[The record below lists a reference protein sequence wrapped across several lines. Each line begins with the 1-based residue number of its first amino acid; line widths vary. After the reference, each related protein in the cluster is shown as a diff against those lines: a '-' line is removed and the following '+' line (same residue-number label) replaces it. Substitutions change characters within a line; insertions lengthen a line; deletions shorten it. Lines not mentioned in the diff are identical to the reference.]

1 MSKNNGFLNHLLKID
16 SFMDS
21 AIYSTGKFFSNFWRG
36 FNYTMSFMRVRGI
49 KRFFIEIISDGL
61 TLAFVGLIGFFMLG
75 QYALIDVS
83 EGWQLY
89 QKYSV
94 TFYDKNNNLIGHR
107 GIRHDSN
114 VPLEE
119 LPENMLLAALATEDR
134 NFYSH
139 VGVDPM
145 GIGRALIHNIQKTS
159 GNNHGASTITQQLAK
174 MLFFSSE
181 QTLERKIKEA
191 YMALWLE
198 ANLTKNE
205 ILSLYF
211 DRTYMGAGNFGLEAA
226 AQYYFGKSVR
236 DVNLA
241 EAAMLAGLFKAPS
254 NYAPHINLGAARG
267 RANVVLTNMVNA
279 GFLSHGDVFDAR
291 ANPASVVNRRNPE
304 NKGEYFID
312 WAFEEAKK
320 IANNRNYVLHV
331 KTTID
336 LDLQAAARQVIQDN
350 LRQNGEKYNVDQA
363 SLVSM
368 EHDGAVLALIGGKD
382 YRKSQFNRAVNAG
395 RQPGSSFKPLV
406 YLAALNYGYKPNSRV
421 IDSKVQIKKWS
432 PKNYNRRY
440 IGRTTLNNALV
451 RSINSIPVKLA
462 LEIGYKNVISTA
474 KDLGI
479 DAKLVA
485 NASLPLGTAS
495 ISVLDLTGAYATIAN
510 GGTLAQPYGIYEI
523 RNGTGDVIYKHDRD
537 EFAARV
543 VANPLKVADLKY
555 MLGNVVSYGTGTR
568 ANLGFTKTYGKTGTT
583 QSYRDAWFMGFT
595 DHLVTGVWY
604 GNDNYTP
611 TKRLTGG
618 NLPAMTFK
626 TFMTDAYVARYGLK
640 LDSLEYTAQ
649 ANLITP
655 RNAVIT
661 AILEAESR
669 DLAAETA
676 ALQAEIPVKLIKS
689 TAKTIKNASR
699 HKNIITVSS
708 LGKKSTHNAGGI
720 VTLNGKKIGKGLR
733 NGFKVSKPLKRPK
746 IKITK
751 KPKKN
756 KVAKKTKV
764 KKRKKVIQ
772 KNKISKKKVTKKKV
786 AKRNKIRT
794 KKPKKVTRVSSRKGN
809 SAFINA
815 SGQIIILGN

>member
-1 MSKNNGFLNHLLKID
+1 MSKNNGFFNLLLKID

-21 AIYSTGKFFSNFWRG
+21 ALYTMGGFLGRFWQN
-36 FNYTMSFMRVRGI
+36 FNYIMGFARVRGI

-61 TLAFVGLIGFFMLG
+61 SLAFVGLIGFFMLG

-94 TFYDKNNNLIGHR
+94 TFYDKHNNPIGHR

-119 LPENMLLAALATEDR
+119 LPENMVLAALATEDR

-145 GIGRALIHNIQKTS
+145 GIARALVHNIQKTS

-198 ANLTKNE
+198 ANLSKDE

-236 DVNLA
+236 DVTLA

-254 NYAPHINLGAARG
+254 NYAPHLNLGAARG

-291 ANPASVVNRRNPE
+291 ANPASIVNRKNPE

-312 WAFEEAKK
+312 WVFEEAKK

-336 LDLQAAARQVIQDN
+336 LDLQSSARNVIQDN
-350 LRQNGEKYNVDQA
+350 LRQNGERYDVDQA

-368 EHDGAVLALIGGKD
+368 EHDGAVLALIGGED
-382 YRKSQFNRAVNAG
+382 YRKSQFNRAVDAD

-406 YLAALNYGYKPNSRV
+406 YLAALNHGYKPNSTV
-421 IDSKVQIKKWS
+421 VDSRVQIKKWS

-451 RSINSIPVKLA
+451 RSINTIPVKLA
-462 LEIGYKNVISTA
+462 RKIGYQKVISTA
-474 KDLGI
+474 KALGL
-479 DAKLVA
+479 DAKLTA

-495 ISVLDLTGAYATIAN
+495 VSVLDLTGAYATIAN
-510 GGTLAQPYGIYEI
+510 GGTLAQPYGITEI
-523 RNGTGDVIYKHDRD
+523 RNGAGGVLYKRSRD
-537 EFAARV
+537 EFAAQILT
-543 VANPLKVADLKY
+543 NPQKVADLKY
-555 MLGNVVSYGTGTR
+555 MLGNVVQFGTGRR
-568 ANLGFTKTYGKTGTT
+568 ANLEFTKTYGKTGTT

-604 GNDNYTP
+604 GNDDYTP

-626 TFMTDAYVARYGLK
+626 TFMTEAYVAKYNLN
-640 LDSLEYTAQ
+640 LESLEHTAI
-649 ANLITP
+649 ANIVTP
-655 RNAVIT
+655 PNAVFGAAQYAEAIVERAERPRKIVKKISRNVNVIT
-661 AILEAESR
+661 I
-669 DLAAETA
+669 
-676 ALQAEIPVKLIKS
+676 
-689 TAKTIKNASR
+689 
-699 HKNIITVSS
+699 SS
-708 LGKKSTHNAGGI
+708 LSKKSFNSNSEQKTVTSA
-720 VTLNGKKIGKGLR
+720 VTLNGQKLRKIS
-733 NGFKVSKPLKRPK
+733 NVQKPLKRP
-746 IKITK
+746 
-751 KPKKN
+751 
-756 KVAKKTKV
+756 AL
-764 KKRKKVIQ
+764 
-772 KNKISKKKVTKKKV
+772 KVTKKTRKKV
-786 AKRNKIRT
+786 AKNKAAKNKAVKNKVVKNKVVKNKI
-794 KKPKKVTRVSSRKGN
+794 KQSKPKKSNIIRIN
-809 SAFINA
+809 SAKTKRKNNAAFIDA
-815 SGQIIILGN
+815 SGRVIILGN

>member
-1 MSKNNGFLNHLLKID
+1 MNNAVYFTGRFLK
-16 SFMDS
+16 
-21 AIYSTGKFFSNFWRG
+21 NFWRG
-36 FNYTMSFMRVRGI
+36 FNYIMSFMRVRGI
-49 KRFFIEIISDGL
+49 KRFFIEIVSDGL
-61 TLAFVGLIGFFMLG
+61 TLLFVGLIGFFMLG
-75 QYALIDVS
+75 QYALIDVG

-94 TFYDKNNNLIGHR
+94 TFYDKNNNLIGRR
-107 GIRHDSN
+107 GVRHDSN

-134 NFYSH
+134 NFFSH
-139 VGVDPM
+139 VGVDPR
-145 GIGRALIHNIQKTS
+145 GIARALIHNIQKTS

-174 MLFFSSE
+174 MLFFSPE

-198 ANLTKNE
+198 VNLTKQE

-236 DVNLA
+236 EVSLA
-241 EAAMLAGLFKAPS
+241 QAAMLAGLFKAPS

-267 RANVVLTNMVNA
+267 RANVVLNNMVNA
-279 GFLSHGDVFDAR
+279 GFLTHGDVFDAR
-291 ANPASVVNRRNPE
+291 ANPASVVNRHNPE

-312 WAFEEAKK
+312 WAFEETKK
-320 IANNRNYVLHV
+320 IANNRDYILHV

-336 LDLQAAARQVIQDN
+336 LDLQAAARQAIQDN
-350 LRQNGEKYNVDQA
+350 LRQSGEKYNVDQA

-382 YRKSQFNRAVNAG
+382 YRKSQFNRAVNAA

-406 YLAALNYGYKPNSRV
+406 YLAALNYGYKPNSSV
-421 IDSKVQIKKWS
+421 IDSRVRIKKWS

-451 RSINSIPVKLA
+451 HSINSIPVKLA

-474 KDLGI
+474 KSLGI
-479 DAKLVA
+479 DAKLTA

-523 RNGTGDVIYKHDRD
+523 RNGTGNVIYSHDRD
-537 EFAARV
+537 EFAANV
-543 VANPLKVADLKY
+543 VANPHKIADLKY
-555 MLGNVVSYGTGTR
+555 MLGNVVEYGTGRR
-568 ANLGFTKTYGKTGTT
+568 ANLNFTKTYGKTGTT

-618 NLPAMTFK
+618 NLPAITFK
-626 TFMTDAYVARYGLK
+626 TFMTNAYVAKYNLD
-640 LDSLEYTAQ
+640 LDSLEHNAM
-649 ANLITP
+649 ANLATP
-655 RNAVIT
+655 RNAILT
-661 AILEAESR
+661 A
-669 DLAAETA
+669 TA
-676 ALQAEIPVKLIKS
+676 GVKNPTIFIQS
-689 TAKTIKNASR
+689 TAKMLKNASR
-699 HKNIITVSS
+699 QNNIITLSS
-708 LGKKSTHNAGGI
+708 TGKKSADVNNDY
-720 VTLNGKKIGKGLR
+720 VTLNGKKI
-733 NGFKVSKPLKRPK
+733 NTGFKITKPLKRPQLK
-746 IKITK
+746 TI
-751 KPKKN
+751 
-756 KVAKKTKV
+756 KKTSQKIV
-764 KKRKKVIQ
+764 VRKKVVKKKTTKRSNIHIQ
-772 KNKISKKKVTKKKV
+772 KSNKIKQ
-786 AKRNKIRT
+786 
-794 KKPKKVTRVSSRKGN
+794 VSPHKGN
-809 SAFINA
+809 SAFIDV
-815 SGQIIILGN
+815 SGRIVILGN